1 MVVWSLGKA
10 TKLFDVHVFFTS
22 MKFIRI
28 YRLRFGDFL
37 SICYTLCW
45 VLQNTIMLS
54 IFLGSMSFSILIMI
68 FFVKY
73 CKTFS
78 FWFIKNAAK
87 LMALTWGQVAYY
99 IIVTT
104 TTHFESDQVFLV
116 SIHLANQIS
125 NYCFLPTS
133 RLVRTSPLINFGD
146 FCQPPCLSL
155 VILAEICEP
164 PRYSA
169 LTFYLK
175 LESITEHPKTSQ
187 KLSKTIRQAK
197 KVGSNISLYSD
208 TKKGKKFSKEKKWKN
223 KKAKTCFRGVA
234 SSYNVEILNYF
245 NLEV

>member
-1 MVVWSLGKA
+1 M
-10 TKLFDVHVFFTS
+10 
-22 MKFIRI
+22 
-28 YRLRFGDFL
+28 
-37 SICYTLCW
+37 
-45 VLQNTIMLS
+45 
-54 IFLGSMSFSILIMI
+54 
-68 FFVKY
+68 
-73 CKTFS
+73 
-78 FWFIKNAAK
+78 
-87 LMALTWGQVAYY
+87 AYY